1 MGLNFLKTVFSRKGG
16 QKIRQRKSV
25 PLLQETANY
34 RHSKTRNQMSG
45 RLRLTSTEIRFDQSG
60 PGTKHVV
67 QVPLNAI
74 QYVINPGNQ
83 LLLGILARS
92 PQYSELFSI
101 GQTPELCFTLNDST
115 RWQRTLEIM
124 IPPQFYRCHCQAFL
138 RQYAYITEKNHV
150 FKVCPY
156 CKCRVQKLEYRI
168 RLDQTIGRWIKLP
181 ITACPSD
188 EILPKDYRIYI
199 VHTPLYKPYD
209 AQRIAPPWIRVKYT
223 TSNNS

>member
-1 MGLNFLKTVFSRKGG
+1 
-16 QKIRQRKSV
+16 
-25 PLLQETANY
+25 
-34 RHSKTRNQMSG
+34 
-45 RLRLTSTEIRFDQSG
+45 
-60 PGTKHVV
+60 
-67 QVPLNAI
+67 
-74 QYVINPGNQ
+74 
-83 LLLGILARS
+83 
-92 PQYSELFSI
+92 
-101 GQTPELCFTLNDST
+101 
-115 RWQRTLEIM
+115 M

-209 AQRIAPPWIRVKYT
+209 AQRIAPPLDTHEIRHIQQLLMNRWKLRKKQINGRLYAYAQRGTVYQYLGPWKSEYQDLLK
-223 TSNNS
+223 SNNYVRN